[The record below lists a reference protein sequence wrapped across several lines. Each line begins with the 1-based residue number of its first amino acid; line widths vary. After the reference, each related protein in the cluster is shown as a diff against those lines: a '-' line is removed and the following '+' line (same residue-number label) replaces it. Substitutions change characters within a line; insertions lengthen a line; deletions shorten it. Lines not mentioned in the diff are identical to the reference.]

1 MVLFK
6 FFQSILNFTCTSFLK
21 NGRNFGKYTVTFHID
36 LPSANGDDYS
46 ETPMGH
52 WFCLGS
58 V

>member
-21 NGRNFGKYTVTFHID
+21 NGKNFGKYMATFHID

-52 WFCLGS
+52 
-58 V
+58 